1 MSSLSPAQRRAID
14 RAKETLVIGAETL
27 LTEAKVSPSR
37 DFGHSQLR
45 NLLAVATETESPA
58 AVTNFI
64 RYQMGRDK
72 RDEKGWARLE
82 GGVRLGDRFLDSL
95 RDQPPA
101 AVGTALASVPDLTDQ
116 PLAKQLA
123 TIELIRCFVGFASR
137 YMKYLELQVS
147 DTGEED
153 RE

>member
-14 RAKETLVIGAETL
+14 RAKETLVVGAERL

-45 NLLAVATETESPA
+45 NLLAIATETESPA
-58 AVTNFI
+58 AVLNFI

-72 RDEKGWARLE
+72 RDQRGWARGEE
-82 GGVRLGDRFLDSL
+82 GSRLGDRFIESL
-95 RDQPPA
+95 SDRPGA
-101 AVGTALASVPDLTDQ
+101 AVGAALATVPDLADQ
-116 PLAKQLA
+116 PMVRQLA
-123 TIELIRCFVGFASR
+123 TIELMRSFVGFAGR
-137 YMKYLELQVS
+137 YMKYLELQGG
-147 DTGEED
+147 DTGEEE